1 MMKYLGPEY
10 WYAFVG
16 IMLGLAVSAALAPK
30 NSWFLPNAAFFWGS
44 QLAVL
49 AMLLMLWPRPAVVGG
64 VAAALAIYLAAFGTW
79 LFTRRGDPGA
89 SMAWNVY
96 VLSLPGAAIGAIA
109 IGFWQISARDL
120 DSILAD
126 VHLRFICFGGRCN
139 QPGDNLG
146 YALVLEITEFP
157 RITLRSM
164 RATALPR
171 PDSQPAKSN
180 RPAQVC
186 AGGVGREFLADRAV
200 RAIHLHVAEIAPEPA
215 ALAGL

>member
-1 MMKYLGPEY
+1 MAAARCRRRSCRGTCHLSCGLRNVVV
-10 WYAFVG
+10 YAAGGSGSIHGMERLRPF
-16 IMLGLAVSAALAPK
+16 S
-30 NSWFLPNAAFFWGS
+30 SWRCDRCNRHR
-44 QLAVL
+44 VL
-49 AMLLMLWPRPAVVGG
+49 A
-64 VAAALAIYLAAFGTW
+64 
-79 LFTRRGDPGA
+79 
-89 SMAWNVY
+89 
-96 VLSLPGAAIGAIA
+96 
-109 IGFWQISARDL
+109 ISARDL

-171 PDSQPAKSN
+171 PDSQPSKSN